1 MPELAFQH
9 RYVAGAAGAPT
20 VLALH
25 GTGGTEE
32 DLIPLAQQLAPEA
45 HVLAP
50 RGRVLEDGM
59 ARFFRRLDVG
69 VFDEADVRRAAGE
82 LAEFVALAARQYGFA
97 ANRVFALGYSNG
109 ANVAAAVLLLHPE
122 CLAGAAL
129 LRPVL
134 PLTPEHDPHLAGR
147 PVLIAAG
154 TSDPYA
160 PVPRVE
166 ALAELLGRA
175 GAEVDLR
182 WQAAGHDLT
191 PSDLYGL
198 REWVALRLA

>member
-9 RYVAGAAGAPT
+9 RYVPGAAGAPT

-59 ARFFRRLDVG
+59 ARFFRRLAIG

-129 LRPVL
+129 LRGVL
-134 PLTPEHDPHLAGR
+134 PLTPEQDPNLAGR

>member
-1 MPELAFQH
+1 MPEPLFHH
-9 RYVAGAAGAPT
+9 RYVPGAAGAAT

-32 DLIPLAQQLAPEA
+32 DLIPLAEQLAPGA
-45 HVLAP
+45 NVLAP
-50 RGRVLEDGM
+50 RGRVLEGGM
-59 ARFFRRLDVG
+59 ARFFRRLAIG

-82 LAEFVALAARQYGFA
+82 LADFVAQAGEQYGFA
-97 ANRVFALGYSNG
+97 SNRVFALGYSNG
-109 ANVAAAVLLLHPE
+109 ANVAAAVLLLHPKT
-122 CLAGAAL
+122 LAGAAL

-134 PLTPEHDPHLAGR
+134 PLTPEQDPDLEGR

-160 PVPRVE
+160 PIPRVE

-175 GAEVDLR
+175 GAKVDLR
-182 WQAAGHDLT
+182 WAQTGHELMPEDLR
-191 PSDLYGL
+191 GL
-198 REWVALRLA
+198 RDWLGLHLA